1 MSGLKPVGSEKLPLQ
16 EKIERIK
23 QIAGIS
29 NAPSNVTNYS
39 NTHYSVK
46 AQDGDVYAIIKENN
60 QYFIKSGKDE
70 NNLSHIDGQLGS
82 ANRNETF
89 SSYSTALKRLNF
101 KMKSINEANNY
112 GVIEEQKK
120 VLKVDVPTPEPE
132 GDNVEDMDMDLDMD
146 LDMDAEGGGPGE
158 EDMDMD
164 MDMDLEGG
172 EEDMDM
178 DMELD
183 VEGGDAGAEE
193 EDGVKTIQKLTGKLG
208 QKLRKADGKGELD
221 SETIKYV
228 LNSVISAVN
237 LDNLEAEDREEIVEK
252 FEETDSEY
260 DDLDDMSDMEVSGE
274 EEFDMG
280 DDDMDMEMDMD
291 MGDDDMDVELEE
303 NVPALA
309 GMAGEALGGW
319 AGEKVLEK
327 TLRGMRKGGNKME
340 FSDDELASIFRTS
353 NNEELS
359 EDYDKVSN
367 VINNYFKVSKEEK
380 ENNKQKRNN
389 FLESKLTKARKITS
403 ILEHTETIEQETAS
417 RKFLSENDN
426 IEVVG
431 KNTKGS
437 LVFNSKGVVTEIS
450 KKGLQS

>member
-16 EKIERIK
+16 EKIDRIK
-23 QIAGIS
+23 QIAGIGKTIDS
-29 NAPSNVTNYS
+29 PTNYS
-39 NTHYSVK
+39 NTHYSTIG
-46 AQDGDVYAIIKENN
+46 QDGNVYAIIKENK

-70 NNLSHIDGQLGS
+70 NNLSHIDGLLNS
-82 ANRNETF
+82 KRETF

-132 GDNVEDMDMDLDMD
+132 VEDDFDMSIEDEDMGD
-146 LDMDAEGGGPGE
+146 DMGVEGE
-158 EDMDMD
+158 DIDMDMD
-164 MDMDLEGG
+164 MDIEGG
-172 EEDMDM
+172 DEDIDMDM
-178 DMELD
+178 D
-183 VEGGDAGAEE
+183 VEVTDDGAEE
-193 EDGVKTIQKLTGKLG
+193 EEDAVKSIQKLTGKLG

-237 LDNLEAEDREEIVEK
+237 LDNLEAEDKEEIVEK
-252 FEETDSEY
+252 FEDVDSEY
-260 DDLDDMSDMEVSGE
+260 DELDDMSDMEVSGE

-280 DDDMDMEMDMD
+280 DEEESMDFEMEDET
-291 MGDDDMDVELEE
+291 ELEE
-303 NVPALA
+303 QVPQLA
-309 GMAGEALGGW
+309 AAAGEMVGGYM
-319 AGEKVLEK
+319 ADKALEK
-327 TLRGMRKGGNKME
+327 TLKGMRKGGNKMDWSE
-340 FSDDELASIFRTS
+340 DELASIFTNPNS
-353 NNEELS
+353 DELT
-359 EDYDKVSN
+359 EGYDRVSK
-367 VINNYFKVSKEEK
+367 VINKYFKISEEEK
-380 ENNKQKRNN
+380 QNNKQKRNN

-417 RKFLSENDN
+417 RKFLTENNN

-437 LVFNSKGVVTEIS
+437 LVFNSNGKVTEIS
-450 KKGLQS
+450 KKGLKS

>member
-1 MSGLKPVGSEKLPLQ
+1 MSGLRPIGSEKLPLQ
-16 EKIERIK
+16 EKIDRIK
-23 QIAGIS
+23 QIAGIGNTTS
-29 NAPSNVTNYS
+29 NPTSFS
-39 NTHYSVK
+39 NTHYSTK
-46 AQDGDVYAIIKENN
+46 GQDGNVYAIIKENN

-70 NNLSHIDGQLGS
+70 NNLSHINGQLGS

-112 GVIEEQKK
+112 GFIEEQKK
-120 VLKVDVPTPEPE
+120 VLKIDVPTPEPE
-132 GDNVEDMDMDLDMD
+132 SDDIEDL
-146 LDMDAEGGGPGE
+146 
-158 EDMDMD
+158 DMDMD
-164 MDMDLEGG
+164 MDMDMDVEGGEEDMEMDMEMGG

-178 DMELD
+178 EIDM
-183 VEGGDAGAEE
+183 EGGDAGEEEE
-193 EDGVKTIQKLTGKLG
+193 EDGVKSIQKLTGKLG
-208 QKLRKADGKGELD
+208 QKLRKAEGKGELD

-260 DDLDDMSDMEVSGE
+260 DDLDDMGDMDASGE

-280 DDDMDMEMDMD
+280 DDEEMEMDFD
-291 MGDDDMDVELEE
+291 MEDDGGDLDLDE
-303 NVPALA
+303 NVPALMA
-309 GMAGEALGGW
+309 TAGEALGGW

-327 TLRGMRKGGNKME
+327 TLKGMRKGGNKME

-353 NNEELS
+353 NNDDELS
-359 EDYDKVSN
+359 EGYDKVSG

-380 ENNKQKRNN
+380 ENNKRKRNN

-437 LVFNSKGVVTEIS
+437 LVFNSKGIVTEIS
-450 KKGLQS
+450 KRGLQS

>member
-1 MSGLKPVGSEKLPLQ
+1 MSALKPVGSEKLPLQ

-29 NAPSNVTNYS
+29 SKPSNVTNYS

-46 AQDGDVYAIIKENN
+46 GQDGNVYAIIKENK

-89 SSYSTALKRLNF
+89 TSYSTALKRLNF

-120 VLKVDVPTPEPE
+120 VLKIDLPTPEPE
-132 GDNVEDMDMDLDMD
+132 VEEDMDFDMD
-146 LDMDAEGGGPGE
+146 MGSDDMGIEGE
-158 EDMDMD
+158 EMDMD
-164 MDMDLEGG
+164 MDVEGG
-172 EEDMDM
+172 DEGDDEEMEMDM
-178 DMELD
+178 DID
-183 VEGGDAGAEE
+183 VEGGDGAEE
-193 EDGVKTIQKLTGKLG
+193 EDAVKSIQKLTGKLG
-208 QKLRKADGKGELD
+208 QKLRKADGQGALD

-237 LDNLEAEDREEIVEK
+237 LDNLDSEDREEIVEK

-260 DDLDDMSDMEVSGE
+260 DDLDDMGDMESSGE

-280 DDDMDMEMDMD
+280 DDEEMEMDFD
-291 MGDDDMDVELEE
+291 MGDDGGDLDLDE
-303 NVPALA
+303 NIPAMMGAA
-309 GMAGEALGGW
+309 GAAIGGW
-319 AGEKVLEK
+319 AGEKALEK
-327 TLRGMRKGGNKME
+327 TLRSFKKSGTKMD
-340 FSDDELASIFRTS
+340 FSDDELANIFQPTDG
-353 NNEELS
+353 EELA
-359 EDYDKVSN
+359 EGYDKVSS

-380 ENNKQKRNN
+380 ANNKQKRNN
-389 FLESKLTKARKITS
+389 FLDSKLTKARKITS
-403 ILEHTETIEQETAS
+403 ILEHTETIEQESAS
-417 RKFLSENDN
+417 RKFLTENDN

-437 LVFNSKGVVTEIS
+437 LVFNSNGKVTEIS
-450 KKGLQS
+450 RKGLKS